1 MVDQIKVE
9 KLQNEIEHL
18 EEQYERAQLE
28 AMFDRSQT
36 DKIYKQLKKKRREL
50 KRLIGE

>member
-1 MVDQIKVE
+1 MVDQIKIE
-9 KLQNEIEHL
+9 KLQNEIENL

-28 AMFDRSQT
+28 AMFDRNQV

-50 KRLIGE
+50 KQMMGK